1 MTTRPALALL
11 LALAGCTDDADD
23 PFADRGTPSASAQD
37 LLGKNDG
44 LTNDKIAGV
53 YELKGEVS
61 GQYPSGT
68 SVYRVTNMYTK
79 RVELRSTALI
89 TVLQCKLTYTE
100 PGKAPMTLV
109 AFTSQAAVATD
120 KIFSVK
126 AAGMD
131 KKSDTPSMTDCE
143 IDQPATNWAF
153 CEETIGGSG
162 IFTVL
167 PEGAQECVGRWDL
180 ELRHVKAPS
189 GFGDHGD
196 SLGTKV
202 AN

>member
-11 LALAGCTDDADD
+11 LALAACTDDADD
-23 PFADRGTPSASAQD
+23 PFADRGTPSANAQE

-68 SVYRVTNMYTK
+68 SVFRVTNKYTR
-79 RVELRSTALI
+79 RVELRSAMLV
-89 TVLQCKLTYTE
+89 TVMKCELTYTE
-100 PGKAPMTLV
+100 PGKAPMTLI
-109 AFTSQAAVATD
+109 AFTSQAAAVTD
-120 KIFSVK
+120 RIYAIK

-131 KKSDTPSMTDCE
+131 KKSDPSSMTDCE
-143 IDQPATNWAF
+143 IEQPATNWAF

-189 GFGDHGD
+189 GFGDHGEL
-196 SLGTKV
+196 LGTKV

>member
-11 LALAGCTDDADD
+11 LALAACTDDADD
-23 PFADRGTPSASAQD
+23 PFADRGTPSASAQE

-53 YELKGEVS
+53 YELKGEAS
-61 GQYPSGT
+61 GQYPSGGQ
-68 SVYRVTNMYTK
+68 VYRVTNKYTK
-79 RVELRSTALI
+79 RVELRATSFI
-89 TVLQCKLTYTE
+89 TVLQCSLTYTE
-100 PGKAPMTLV
+100 PGKAAMTLT
-109 AFTSQAAVATD
+109 AFTTQTAAATD
-120 KIFSVK
+120 KVYAIK
-126 AAGMD
+126 TAGND
-131 KKSDTPSMTDCE
+131 KKSDASSLTDCE
-143 IDQPATNWAF
+143 IAQPATNWAF

-189 GFGDHGD
+189 GFGDHGEL
-196 SLGTKV
+196 LGTKV

>member
-1 MTTRPALALL
+1 MTLRPALALL
-11 LALAGCTDDADD
+11 FALSACTDDPED
-23 PFADRGTPSASAQD
+23 PFADRGTPSANAQE

-53 YELKGEVS
+53 YELNGEAS
-61 GQYPSGT
+61 GQYPSG
-68 SVYRVTNMYTK
+68 SNVYRVTNKYTK
-79 RVELRSTALI
+79 RTELRSTSLV
-89 TVLQCKLTYTE
+89 TVLKCELTYTE
-100 PGKAPMTLV
+100 PGKAAMTLT
-109 AFTSQAAVATD
+109 AFTTQPAVVTD
-120 KIFSVK
+120 KIYAIK
-126 AAGMD
+126 AAGND
-131 KKSDTPSMTDCE
+131 KKSDASSLTDCE
-143 IDQPATNWAF
+143 IAQPATNWAF

-180 ELRHVKAPS
+180 ELRHIKAPS

-196 SLGTKV
+196 LIGTKV